1 MEKGGYNE
9 REMEWVLPPAEPVR
23 LETLLEYVPGSIVSR
38 TLLKNPVATVTLFSF
53 DQGQG
58 LSEHSAPFDALVHIL
73 EGTARLTIGGRTFE
87 AKSGCHVLMPADVP
101 HSVYAPE
108 RFKMVLIMIRSH
120 C

>member
-1 MEKGGYNE
+1 VEKGGYNE
-9 REMEWVLPPAEPVR
+9 REMEWALPSAEPVR

-120 C
+120 R